1 MFRNEYIAK
10 IGFTRTLDRTC
21 GQCGGLYASNEKSHC
36 PKCNQDLII
45 PTRQTDEGPRPYCF
59 TEVTLYP
66 MMRQETKDSHAK
78 RTAAAKGLLYI
89 IRMVL
94 WGHYDK
100 ERNVVLPDN
109 RVPYLVPKRTIRAT
123 FNNPHQLLPFTAK
136 DGSQKIEM
144 KYTFDGR
151 DGDQIEFLDAKQTA
165 QAEMDGAKS
174 PIPTPEPVMAPTT
187 DMVALATQIT
197 AQVLQQLGAVKTGS
211 TLPAPNP
218 ANAGMSE
225 ATASDYVPDAETIA
239 AEVITDPFAAE

>member
-36 PKCNQDLII
+36 PKCNQALII
-45 PTRQTDEGPRPYCF
+45 PTHQTDEGPRPYCF

-66 MMRQETKDSHAK
+66 MMRQEAKDRHAK
-78 RTAAAKGLLYI
+78 RTVAAKGLLYV

-100 ERNVVLPDN
+100 ERSVVLPDN
-109 RVPYLVPKRTIRAT
+109 RVPYLVPKRTIRVL
-123 FNNPHQLLPFTAK
+123 FNSPQQLLPFTAN

-165 QAEMDGAKS
+165 QANMEGAKT
-174 PIPTPEPVMAPTT
+174 PTPTPEPVVAPTP
-187 DMVALATQIT
+187 DLVALIT
-197 AQVLQQLGAVKTGS
+197 SQVLKQFTETVKAGGI
-211 TLPAPNP
+211 LPAPNP
-218 ANAGMSE
+218 TEAGMSE

-239 AEVITDPFAAE
+239 AEVKNDCPFETE